1 MGSIYEI
8 ICWTTGLRYVG
19 QTIRSLKDRLR
30 SHKSDFRNRPENCSS
45 FLVLE
50 HGNYEMYELEKVE
63 DKSKLSEREYYYIQH
78 TDCINIKQGICD
90 RKVVL
95 QRYNN
100 SKKGKETHK
109 KYRQTEKGKEAYKQ
123 YKNTDTYKR
132 YRTLKVVCECGI
144 ECLKINLKWHKEKSQ
159 QHKNWLATQS

>member
-1 MGSIYEI
+1 MGTIYEI

-19 QTIRSLKDRLR
+19 QTIRSLKERLR
-30 SHKSDFRNRPENCSS
+30 NHESDFRNRPERCSS
-45 FLVLE
+45 ILVLE
-50 HGNYEMYELEKVE
+50 HGNYEIYKLERVE
-63 DKSKLSEREYYYIQH
+63 DEDMLDEREFYYIQA
-78 TDCINIKQGICD
+78 
-90 RKVVL
+90 VL

-159 QHKNWLATQS
+159 QHLNWLATQS